1 MAMKALVDLAQSPV
15 RIGSS
20 SLGSGKLAMA
30 PHQVI
35 LHVVAPH
42 SRVTTDGTPVGLFPC
57 VPSDVTL

>member
-1 MAMKALVDLAQSPV
+1 MAMKALMDLALGPV

-42 SRVTTDGTPVGLFPC
+42 GRVTTDGALVGLFPR